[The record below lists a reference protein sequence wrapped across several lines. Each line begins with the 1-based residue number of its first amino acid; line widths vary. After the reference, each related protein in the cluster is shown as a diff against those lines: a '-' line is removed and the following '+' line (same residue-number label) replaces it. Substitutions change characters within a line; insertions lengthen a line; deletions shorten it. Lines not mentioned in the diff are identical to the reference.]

1 MLGQELEELP
11 SRRINSQAFQDCKA
25 FFYGFV
31 MRIKLSPSLFIPQTV
46 INSGPCWQN
55 SGLCITAR
63 LNRLCLIQCSIICV
77 HAHAATN
84 KLNTFKQVDILP
96 PTSEANKITHVL
108 LGLMVHSGTE
118 ASLLPWPI
126 SPLDKDQ
133 VEKPSYRKWPYTNCH
148 LLILETRT
156 LPLTTWHCAHSGSS
170 SDSSLRRWKY
180 LSGWIVKHV
189 WTSHSV
195 NFGCV
200 NKLAIN
206 VL

>member
-133 VEKPSYRKWPYTNCH
+133 VEKPSYRKCPYTNCH
-148 LLILETRT
+148 LLILDAPINHLT
-156 LPLTTWHCAHSGSS
+156 LCTFRLFKWLFTEEMEIFVRL
-170 SDSSLRRWKY
+170 DSKTCLDFSQCELWLRKQAR
-180 LSGWIVKHV
+180 
-189 WTSHSV
+189 
-195 NFGCV
+195 N
-200 NKLAIN
+200 
-206 VL
+206 